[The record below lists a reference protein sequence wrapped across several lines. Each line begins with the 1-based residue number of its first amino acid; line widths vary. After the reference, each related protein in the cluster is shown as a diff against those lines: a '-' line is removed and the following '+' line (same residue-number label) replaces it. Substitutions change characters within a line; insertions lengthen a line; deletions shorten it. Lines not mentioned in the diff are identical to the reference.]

1 MDSFLVKRA
10 ASVLVTWSVGCGAFL
25 LVATRPGFA
34 FGSPTLTTEASSPVL
49 AGGSLSDTAVLSGGL
64 SPTGTLTF
72 YLQSPNDCQGTA
84 IFISTKTVA
93 GNGTYTSDPF
103 SPVAA
108 STTYAWDVIY
118 SGDANNSS
126 AAEGCGNSE
135 KVTEPQYCPPKPQCA
150 PATNVCGGNG
160 LFANVTSTTS
170 CTGSAARVT
179 VTQRT
184 LLGPGEICFGPEQ
197 SVGCR
202 LLFAGRAIETNTE
215 TVSVSPPTI
224 PTLAVWGL
232 GALVAVLGAVA
243 LRRLRPRQG

>member
-1 MDSFLVKRA
+1 M
-10 ASVLVTWSVGCGAFL
+10 
-25 LVATRPGFA
+25 
-34 FGSPTLTTEASSPVL
+34 
-49 AGGSLSDTAVLSGGL
+49 LSGGL
-64 SPTGTLTF
+64 NPTGTLTF
-72 YLQSPNDCQGTA
+72 YLYSPNDCQGTA

-108 STTYAWDVIY
+108 STQYAWTVIY
-118 SGDANNSS
+118 SGDANNPGRS
-126 AAEGCGNSE
+126 EGCGTSE

-150 PATNVCGGNG
+150 PTMNLCGGTG

-179 VTQRT
+179 VTQRH

-197 SVGCR
+197 SVGCG
-202 LLFAGRAIETNTE
+202 LLFGGMVIETNTE

-243 LRRLRPRQG
+243 LRRLRLRQG